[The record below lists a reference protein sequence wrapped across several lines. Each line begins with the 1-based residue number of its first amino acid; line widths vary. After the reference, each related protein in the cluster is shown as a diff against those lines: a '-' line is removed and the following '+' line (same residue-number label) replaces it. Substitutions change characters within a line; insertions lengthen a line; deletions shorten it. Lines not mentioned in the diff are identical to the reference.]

1 LENFQLP
8 SSSFYQNFKMTQ
20 DYIAFEG
27 IIEQH
32 GEINAAFIKFPFS
45 TEELFGKKG
54 QVKIKVL
61 LDGKVEYR
69 GSLAKMKGNFHMLG
83 LTQEVRKQLGKDFG
97 DEISVKLWEDKEER
111 MVEIPEDVLEI
122 FNQNNSAFELYQKMS
137 YTHRKEYMRW
147 ITDAKKPETR
157 ENRKI
162 KMIEMILAGKKGI

>member
-1 LENFQLP
+1 
-8 SSSFYQNFKMTQ
+8 MHQ
-20 DYIAFEG
+20 DYISFNG

-32 GEINAAFIKFPFS
+32 GEINAAFIKFPCS

-69 GSLAKMKGNFHMLG
+69 GSLAKMKSDCHMLG
-83 LTQEVRKQLGKDFG
+83 LTQEVRKNLGKSFG
-97 DEISVKLWEDKEER
+97 DVVSVKLWEDKEER
-111 MVEIPEDVLEI
+111 IVEIPEDVLVVFEK
-122 FNQNNSAFELYQKMS
+122 NKDAFELYQKMS

-147 ITDAKKPETR
+147 ISEAKKPETR